1 MSKGDETHQTILVQA
16 GDVASRVGITGLTIG
31 QLAAQT
37 GLSKS
42 GLYAHFASKETLQV
56 EVLEHARERFVD
68 QVIRPA
74 LAAPRGVARLRTV
87 FEAWLAW
94 SAAAEGGCLF
104 VAASSE
110 LDDRPGAARDALVRA
125 ERDWL
130 EFLATV
136 SATAIAEGEFRS
148 DLDVEQFAYE
158 VHALMLA
165 HQHASRLMRDPL
177 AVERV
182 HRAFESFVA
191 RAGDGR

>member
-1 MSKGDETHQTILVQA
+1 MSKGDETHQAILVQA
-16 GDVASRVGITGLTIG
+16 SDVASRVGITGLTIG

-42 GLYAHFASKETLQV
+42 GLYAHFASKEALQV

-87 FEAWLAW
+87 FDAWLAW

-110 LDDRPGAARDALVRA
+110 LDDQPGAARDTLVRA

-158 VHALMLA
+158 IHALMLA